1 MKNVLLLL
9 LFLLSSVNA
18 KAWTISITASDTVAC
33 TGDTITLKAVPSGVV
48 APHYQWQQNGRNIG
62 GDTLLLRLSSF
73 SDGDTIQCL
82 LLDAAGIGVIAQSN
96 YYVVHLIYPLHAGT
110 ITGPDTICSGVPVV
124 FHDSVAGG
132 RWLTTNGYAYVN
144 GDTIIG
150 NNTVGLGGPVPQACV
165 VLYVLSNKCSD
176 DTATKPV
183 IVDNQPFIL
192 ASVPESLCLWQSSDL
207 IYLGEYRHFTSI
219 SSLYG
224 NVVVIY
230 SSAIN
235 AVALGKDVVVL
246 TDSNYCGLDIQRYN
260 ITVTPAI
267 PQGSIKISKDVICLG
282 DTLHLSGD
290 SMYLTQQYYSVTP
303 NMTVDYQGLA
313 TAVYPGHD
321 TITIFG
327 YTSCGDFRKSTKEV
341 TILGPGPIQI
351 ADSILC
357 TGTATQAFDIV
368 PDGRWR
374 LAGSAVAMVDSI
386 TGNMVCVQPGIDTLT
401 YRISSNNCSTKK
413 IISVSPLPLPVTGD
427 SLQVQGGKLT
437 LHSTGGY
444 WR

>member
-1 MKNVLLLL
+1 
-9 LFLLSSVNA
+9 
-18 KAWTISITASDTVAC
+18 
-33 TGDTITLKAVPSGVV
+33 
-48 APHYQWQQNGRNIG
+48 
-62 GDTLLLRLSSF
+62 
-73 SDGDTIQCL
+73 
-82 LLDAAGIGVIAQSN
+82 
-96 YYVVHLIYPLHAGT
+96 
-110 ITGPDTICSGVPVV
+110 
-124 FHDSVAGG
+124 
-132 RWLTTNGYAYVN
+132 
-144 GDTIIG
+144 
-150 NNTVGLGGPVPQACV
+150 
-165 VLYVLSNKCSD
+165 
-176 DTATKPV
+176 
-183 IVDNQPFIL
+183 
-192 ASVPESLCLWQSSDL
+192 
-207 IYLGEYRHFTSI
+207 
-219 SSLYG
+219 
-224 NVVVIY
+224 
-230 SSAIN
+230 
-235 AVALGKDVVVL
+235 
-246 TDSNYCGLDIQRYN
+246 
-260 ITVTPAI
+260 
-267 PQGSIKISKDVICLG
+267 
-282 DTLHLSGD
+282 
-290 SMYLTQQYYSVTP
+290 MYLTQQYYPVTP

-444 WR
+444 WRFDTTQLAMDTTFGGYDKPVFTALGSGRIPIYYVAPTGCFCSFSLRILDVAGEPYLYPNPVHDELFIMDNSGHYRSCLAYDMAGKQMPVPIPAVGLSSWNVSALPKGVYNLVFIRNDGIQKQRRIVKY